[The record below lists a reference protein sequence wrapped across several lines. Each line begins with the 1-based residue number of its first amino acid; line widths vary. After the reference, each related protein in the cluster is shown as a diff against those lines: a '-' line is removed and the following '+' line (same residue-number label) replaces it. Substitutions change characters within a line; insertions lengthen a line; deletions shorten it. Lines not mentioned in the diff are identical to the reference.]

1 MDEIWMMTPDPLA
14 IIDGNRPRSNRTAG
28 NRFSLKA
35 CCHNSSVTVMKPP
48 LGADDPPTLLTSMS
62 TPAKRSITSRITC
75 SVPRGVDKSD
85 AMKCFGSRSG
95 FERAVTMIVAPLR
108 RKRSAIAFPAPC
120 VPPVTRTRLPENS
133 FGSQLKSVDVFIN
146 APSTSVGSITKHS
159 VSFYIP
165 DGMRLSRENETRIL
179 VIQSS
184 NAMKSKKAT
193 KTTGPGRPRSDQA
206 RHDIL
211 KAAYTLLR
219 AKGVQAVGA
228 LEIAKAAGVSSATI
242 YRWWNSKEEILFDA
256 CFEHMKP
263 VLAISSNGSALAR
276 LRRYVLRA
284 TDFLTSEDAA
294 IMTRLVTG
302 IHHDKKLRRMFL
314 ERYVGPRRKIQRG
327 IIEEAIASG
336 ELKQTTDPELLIDAL
351 NGPLFF
357 RWLQGHA
364 PLDRGFADRIFDKVI
379 HAFEGEAPQGRR
391 R

>member
-1 MDEIWMMTPDPLA
+1 
-14 IIDGNRPRSNRTAG
+14 
-28 NRFSLKA
+28 
-35 CCHNSSVTVMKPP
+35 
-48 LGADDPPTLLTSMS
+48 
-62 TPAKRSITSRITC
+62 
-75 SVPRGVDKSD
+75 
-85 AMKCFGSRSG
+85 
-95 FERAVTMIVAPLR
+95 
-108 RKRSAIAFPAPC
+108 
-120 VPPVTRTRLPENS
+120 
-133 FGSQLKSVDVFIN
+133 
-146 APSTSVGSITKHS
+146 
-159 VSFYIP
+159 
-165 DGMRLSRENETRIL
+165 
-179 VIQSS
+179 
-184 NAMKSKKAT
+184 MKSKKAT

-284 TDFLTSEDAA
+284 TDFLTSEDGA
-294 IMTRLVTG
+294 IMARLVTG